1 VEPGNDVSWTPPRL
15 DDAVAVVTGAS
26 RGVGKGI
33 ALALGDA
40 GATVYVTGRTT
51 VDETA
56 AAVTARGGRGIAA
69 RTDHTDDEQ
78 VEALFA
84 RVRAESGRLDLVV
97 ANAWG
102 GYEGHDWRTF
112 GAPFWEQPLSRW
124 DAMFDAGLRGQ
135 LTTSRFATPLL
146 IERGAGALMFTGGW
160 DDLRYYLGNLPY
172 DVSKAGTVRLVAGLA
187 HELRPHGVAA
197 VGVYP
202 GFTRTEAV
210 VSAFADEGME
220 PPEATHS
227 PEYVG
232 RAVAHLLA
240 DPELMAL
247 SGTGAQAAT
256 YAERYGFT
264 DIDGRTFEP
273 FAMPEENRLV

>member
-1 VEPGNDVSWTPPRL
+1 VSWTPPPL
-15 DDAVAVVTGAS
+15 ADTVAVVTGAS

-33 ALALGDA
+33 ALALGEA

-51 VDETA
+51 VEETA
-56 AAVTARGGRGIAA
+56 EEVTARGGRGIAA
-69 RTDHTDDEQ
+69 RTDHTDDDE

-84 RVRAESGRLDLVV
+84 RVQAESGRLDLVV

-102 GYEGHDWRTF
+102 GYEGHDHRTF

-124 DAMFDAGLRGQ
+124 DAMFTAGLRGQ
-135 LTTSRFATPLL
+135 LTTARFAAPPL
-146 IERGAGALMFTGGW
+146 IERGAGALVFTGGW
-160 DDLRYYLGNLPY
+160 DDLRFYLGNLPY
-172 DVSKAGTVRLVAGLA
+172 DVSKAGTVRLVEGVA

-210 VSAFADEGME
+210 VSAFAAEGME
-220 PPEATHS
+220 PPEGAHS

-240 DPELMAL
+240 DDELMEL

-256 YAERYGFT
+256 YARRYGFT
-264 DIDGRTFEP
+264 DVDGRTIEP
-273 FAMPEENRLV
+273 FALPEENRLRTSRLDD

>member
-1 VEPGNDVSWTPPRL
+1 LSWAPPRL
-15 DDAVAVVTGAS
+15 DGAVAVVTGAS

-40 GATVYVTGRTT
+40 GATVYVTGRST

-56 AAVTARGGRGIAA
+56 AEVTARGGRGIAA
-69 RTDHTDDEQ
+69 RTDQADDGQ
-78 VEALFA
+78 VKALFE
-84 RVRAESGRLDLVV
+84 RVQAESGRVDLVV

-102 GYEGHDWRTF
+102 GYEGHDHHVF

-124 DAMFDAGLRGQ
+124 ESMFDAGLRMQ
-135 LTTSRFATPLL
+135 FTTARFAAPLML
-146 IERGAGALMFTGGW
+146 EQQRGLLVLTGGW
-160 DDLRYYLGNLPY
+160 DDLRYYLGNALY
-172 DVSKAGTVRLVAGLA
+172 DVSKAGTSRLVAVLA
-187 HELRPHGVAA
+187 HELRAHGVSV

-210 VSAFADEGME
+210 VEAFAAQGTE
-220 PPEATHS
+220 PPPETHS
-227 PEYVG
+227 PELVG

-240 DPELMAL
+240 DPAVLDL
-247 SGTGAQAAT
+247 SGSGAQAAT

-264 DIDGRTFEP
+264 DVDGRTIAR
-273 FAMPEENRLV
+273 FAMPEANRLRDF